1 MDQENNS
8 IFKVKTFRRQL
19 LKMIII
25 QHLSLTV
32 LDSRNLQMYQLE
44 KRHPTVLWINLL
56 RLNYTQT
63 KISINKQSRFSS
75 LKIVS
80 NKLQSKKCFRIFPIK
95 NFLMLFFYRTM
106 IKVLKRISLKIQ
118 ALFLQ
123 KERFGRNRILLYLQ
137 IRRKKK
143 LNIKPIQALKN
154 N

>member
-123 KERFGRNRILLYLQ
+123 KERFGRNRILLYL
-137 IRRKKK
+137 
-143 LNIKPIQALKN
+143 
-154 N
+154 

>member
-25 QHLSLTV
+25 QLLSLTV
-32 LDSRNLQMYQLE
+32 LDSKNLQMYQLE

-63 KISINKQSRFSS
+63 KILINKQSRFSS
-75 LKIVS
+75 LQILN
-80 NKLQSKKCFRIFPIK
+80 NKLPSKKCFRIFPIK
-95 NFLMLFFYRTM
+95 NFLKLILHRTT

-118 ALFLQ
+118 VLFLQ
-123 KERFGRNRILLYLQ
+123 KELFGRNRILLYL
-137 IRRKKK
+137 
-143 LNIKPIQALKN
+143 
-154 N
+154 

>member
-1 MDQENNS
+1 MNFRCADQEKHLTY
-8 IFKVKTFRRQL
+8 KVKIYKRRL
-19 LKMIII
+19 LKMTIT
-25 QHLSLTV
+25 QLLSLTV

-95 NFLMLFFYRTM
+95 NFLMLFSYQTM
-106 IKVLKRISLKIQ
+106 IKVLKRINLKIQ

-123 KERFGRNRILLYLQ
+123 KELFGRNRILLYL
-137 IRRKKK
+137 
-143 LNIKPIQALKN
+143 
-154 N
+154 